1 MRRKRKARHAFSG
14 KPVPNPLPRAAFVGK
29 SQAISESGAARPGDS
44 QGRDLTHER
53 VGEINAS
60 PAPGG
65 ERRSG
70 PRLRRLLAGPWGA
83 SSFCERDRSTCERD
97 QWFESILLQR
107 GVRCEL
113 DLGAGGFADC
123 RRASWSF
130 TKDRMGRA
138 ELLAL
143 MIKVLKLIAP
153 IALALS
159 LLARTAP
166 DACAR
171 GHGHS
176 IMINLL

>member
-1 MRRKRKARHAFSG
+1 MTRFT
-14 KPVPNPLPRAAFVGK
+14 
-29 SQAISESGAARPGDS
+29 GAPY
-44 QGRDLTHER
+44 
-53 VGEINAS
+53 
-60 PAPGG
+60 
-65 ERRSG
+65 
-70 PRLRRLLAGPWGA
+70 WK
-83 SSFCERDRSTCERD
+83 
-97 QWFESILLQR
+97 FESASLQR

-159 LLARTAP
+159 LLAGTAP

-176 IMINLL
+176 IVINLL

>member
-1 MRRKRKARHAFSG
+1 MGRAVGDESASRNRK
-14 KPVPNPLPRAAFVGK
+14 
-29 SQAISESGAARPGDS
+29 
-44 QGRDLTHER
+44 
-53 VGEINAS
+53 
-60 PAPGG
+60 
-65 ERRSG
+65 
-70 PRLRRLLAGPWGA
+70 
-83 SSFCERDRSTCERD
+83 
-97 QWFESILLQR
+97 FESTPLQR

-143 MIKVLKLIAP
+143 VIKVLKLIGP
-153 IALALS
+153 IALS
-159 LLARTAP
+159 LLAGTAP